1 MMLPVENTSNIG
13 NDIDFGWRNTVEA
26 VMVSTASDVKAK
38 KAPAKSKKT
47 TGKKKVVR
55 KTASRKSKTG
65 SAAVKTKTL
74 AKKKAAST
82 KKVTGSRSRA
92 GKKTAAGK
100 APAKRTRKTANTAAT
115 ATMKSPAEATRQSVA
130 TGPGEASPD
139 SKSLSW
145 MAAQAAS
152 ALKAVRANQTERAQ
166 ALIAKAEITPAPPAR
181 PRKMSVLQKQ
191 ADAPEKNQDTST
203 TTASSTREPVVQSGT
218 AAPQTL
224 IHQDTLPATPP
235 EIPAVAAEAN
245 TETNSRTSGS
255 VIESVTETA
264 QNKQNPVARQ
274 TSAAPGHC
282 RDTQVD
288 NSAQT
293 QPKQPAA
300 QVASVIASKSTRKG
314 YFARR
319 LLLPGAILLVGILV
333 VQSWLSDDETPKV
346 ATTST
351 SSEIENPAPVAGNKP
366 AAEAIATLPGK
377 PPAKPAA
384 AGAQTDDWSP
394 TVRPGWPIASDN
406 PQTPEA
412 LTNHRATT
420 RQSQPV
426 PKRSAVITR
435 GNQPATPPA
444 GYYAPGYGYYPQQP
458 VTTQPH
464 FQPGYSRP
472 PYLQ

>member
-1 MMLPVENTSNIG
+1 
-13 NDIDFGWRNTVEA
+13 
-26 VMVSTASDVKAK
+26 MVSTASNGKAK
-38 KAPAKSKKT
+38 KAPAKSKKS

-55 KTASRKSKTG
+55 KTAARKSKTG
-65 SAAVKTKTL
+65 IAAVKAKTL

-115 ATMKSPAEATRQSVA
+115 ATTKVPAVATRQSVA
-130 TGPGEASPD
+130 TDPGEASPD

-166 ALIAKAEITPAPPAR
+166 ALIAKAEITPASPAR
-181 PRKMSVLQKQ
+181 PRQTSVLQKQ
-191 ADAPEKNQDTST
+191 ADTPENNQDTST
-203 TTASSTREPVVQSGT
+203 ATASSARKPVVQSGT
-218 AAPQTL
+218 TAPQTL
-224 IHQDTLPATPP
+224 THQDTLPATPP
-235 EIPAVAAEAN
+235 EIPAVAAEVI
-245 TETNSRTSGS
+245 TETNSRTSES
-255 VIESVTETA
+255 VIESVTETP

-274 TSAAPGHC
+274 TTAAPVKPAPVVSAPDRTLQNAEKTAPSHC

-288 NSAQT
+288 NSAET
-293 QPKQPAA
+293 RPKQPAA
-300 QVASVIASKSTRKG
+300 QVASVIASKSTRNG
-314 YFARR
+314 HFARR

-333 VQSWLSDDETPKV
+333 VQSWLSDDETPRV

-351 SSEIENPAPVAGNKP
+351 SSEIENPTPVTGNKP
-366 AAEAIATLPGK
+366 AAETIATVPGK
-377 PPAKPAA
+377 PPEKPAA
-384 AGAQTDDWSP
+384 AGAQTDNWSP

-406 PQTPEA
+406 PQRPEA

-426 PKRSAVITR
+426 PQRSAVVTR
-435 GNQPATPPA
+435 GNQPATPPP
-444 GYYAPGYGYYPQQP
+444 GYYAPGYRYYPQQP